1 MQQVIDM
8 MNQKE
13 RLLYEKWENSVESP
27 QSIDSDEKQKLF
39 NMIFSIISRSDEKS
53 ADYLREWYEKYIKQ
67 DDSLTYLVKSIQQF
81 RRSLIELALSDK
93 KSAIMVNDLYES
105 VDKWFDPIIA
115 DLVTNC
121 SNSWNTEFRKQQHIV
136 KELTAPMIPI
146 STSICILPLIGNI
159 NDDRAEVIKENLLI
173 GARHYKCNHI
183 FIDITGVPV
192 VDTFVAN
199 HLIQAAEAVQLL
211 GARCIIVGI
220 RPEIAQT
227 LINTGISI
235 DNIQTFSN
243 LHTGIQYVT
252 KKDEKEQRS

>member
-8 MNQKE
+8 MNQNE
-13 RLLYEKWENSVESP
+13 RLLFEIWEKNVESP
-27 QSIDSDEKQKLF
+27 QFVDSDEKQKLF
-39 NMIFSIISRSDEKS
+39 DMIFSIISRSDEKS
-53 ADYLREWYEKYIKQ
+53 ADYLREWYERYFKQ
-67 DDSLTYLVKSIQQF
+67 DDSLTYLVKSVQQF
-81 RRSLIELALSDK
+81 RRSLIELALSHEN
-93 KSAIMVNDLYES
+93 SAFVVDDLYKS

-115 DLVTNC
+115 DLVSDC
-121 SNSWNTEFRKQQHIV
+121 SNSWNAEFRKQQHIV

-146 STSICILPLIGNI
+146 STDICILPLIGNI
-159 NDDRAEVIKENLLI
+159 NDERAQVIKENLLI
-173 GARHYKCNHI
+173 GVEHYKCNYI

-199 HLIQAAEAVQLL
+199 HLMQAAEAVQLL
-211 GARCIIVGI
+211 GTSCIIVGI

-227 LINTGISI
+227 LINLGISM

-252 KKDEKEQRS
+252 MKGKKEQR

>member
-8 MNQKE
+8 MNQNE
-13 RLLYEKWENSVESP
+13 RLLYEKWENSVKSL

-39 NMIFSIISRSDEKS
+39 DMIFSIISGSDEKS
-53 ADYLREWYEKYIKQ
+53 ADYLRDWYERYFKQ
-67 DDSLTYLVKSIQQF
+67 DDSLTYLVKSIQEF
-81 RRSLIELALSDK
+81 RRSLIELALSDEN
-93 KSAIMVNDLYES
+93 SAILVNELYES

-115 DLVTNC
+115 DLVSDC

-173 GARHYKCNHI
+173 GVEHYKCNHI

-199 HLIQAAEAVQLL
+199 HLMQAAEAVQLL
-211 GARCIIVGI
+211 GASCIIVGI

-227 LINTGISI
+227 LINLGISI

-252 KKDEKEQRS
+252 KKGQKEQRS

>member
-8 MNQKE
+8 MNQNE

-53 ADYLREWYEKYIKQ
+53 ADYLREWYERYIKQ

-81 RRSLIELALSDK
+81 RRSIIELALSDK

-115 DLVTNC
+115 DLVTSC

-146 STSICILPLIGNI
+146 SKSICILPLIGNI

-211 GARCIIVGI
+211 GASCIIVGI

-252 KKDEKEQRS
+252 KNDQKEQRP